1 MVLVAVD
8 LVSKGPMPHF
18 ALERLLM
25 SFPRGSKF
33 SLAVELTLIF
43 ESRFSFFSRDFSTE
57 TEVVVA
63 EDRSETSRL
72 CGTNSEVAIQ
82 LPPTT

>member
-25 SFPRGSKF
+25 SFPRGWKF

-43 ESRFSFFSRDFSTE
+43 ESRFSFF
-57 TEVVVA
+57 
-63 EDRSETSRL
+63 
-72 CGTNSEVAIQ
+72 
-82 LPPTT
+82 